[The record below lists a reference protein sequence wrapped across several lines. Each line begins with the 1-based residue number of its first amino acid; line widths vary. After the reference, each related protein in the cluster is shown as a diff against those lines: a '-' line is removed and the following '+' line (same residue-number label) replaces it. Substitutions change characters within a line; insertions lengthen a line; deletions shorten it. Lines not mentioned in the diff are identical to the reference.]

1 MKFLQDAK
9 RQVTLCVA
17 CPMLTGQI
25 IGQIVFTGKTKKAIP
40 AVDMPANITCT
51 ASESHWS
58 NTETMMEMF
67 QAIAASVDSG
77 PDAPIVVVLDC
88 APIHTSKEFRRRV
101 REEMEWIKLVY
112 VAPTHTATAQPLD
125 VAYNFPLKASLTRV
139 ATAHFSKLLLDAI
152 ESDDKG
158 ARQVDTRMSSLK
170 PLLPHWVGVALN
182 EVSLRDDVRE
192 FGWRHLFVPAGEDRE
207 AVIAAAQELHEEEK
221 LFRPVASSCG
231 RIPEEQPSDGEDPQA
246 AAADED
252 GEEEEEEE
260 EKEGGG
266 GGGEGARVAEPT
278 PGRG

>member
-17 CPMLTGQI
+17 CPMLAGQI
-25 IGQIVFTGKTKKAIP
+25 TGQIVFTGKTKKAIP

-51 ASESHWS
+51 SSESHWS

-139 ATAHFSKLLLDAI
+139 ATAHFLKLLLDAI

-182 EVSLRDDVRE
+182 ELSLRCQQART
-192 FGWRHLFVPAGEDRE
+192 
-207 AVIAAAQELHEEEK
+207 EK
-221 LFRPVASSCG
+221 LSLRRPKNCTRRRSSFG
-231 RIPEEQPSDGEDPQA
+231 QWAPA
-246 AAADED
+246 V
-252 GEEEEEEE
+252 
-260 EKEGGG
+260 EGFQKKRWGG
-266 GGGEGARVAEPT
+266 PT
-278 PGRG
+278 SSGSR